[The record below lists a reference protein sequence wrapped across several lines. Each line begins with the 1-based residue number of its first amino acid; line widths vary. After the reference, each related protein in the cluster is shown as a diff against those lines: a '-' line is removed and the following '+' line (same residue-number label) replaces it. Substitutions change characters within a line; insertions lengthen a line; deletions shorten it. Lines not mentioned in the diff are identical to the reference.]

1 MSWKWLARLII
12 GLLIIAALLY
22 KFNLDEVILTIR
34 SARPMYLVLGVL
46 VYSIT
51 FLILSLRWKMIL
63 TWMEND
69 LPLTQAYQA
78 FVGGVLLSDLT
89 PARIGDLSRPL
100 MVRDRININRGIT
113 SVVIDRYADI
123 LTIFLLGF
131 SGLLLLSRFFGAYLI
146 FAFFAFLII
155 LLPASL
161 IWLKRPFMIRQID
174 RLGWTKLTELARAFD
189 EAIETI
195 EDVPGLMMKSVLLTL
210 IAWATHALRVVL
222 IAKSVGYDVPLHVLF
237 FLQPLVSALS
247 LIPITIS
254 GLGLVEG
261 GLTALLAGLG
271 VPLAA
276 GISIAILDR
285 AITVAFHILVGGR
298 YATRIL

>member
-1 MSWKWLARLII
+1 MSWKWAAKLLI

-34 SARPMYLVLGVL
+34 SARPIYLVLGVL
-46 VYSIT
+46 VYFIT

-63 TWMEND
+63 TWMGND

-89 PARIGDLSRPL
+89 PAKIGDLSRPL
-100 MVRDRININRGIT
+100 MVRDRININIGFT

-131 SGLLLLSRFFGAYLI
+131 SGLLLLSRLFGAYLI
-146 FAFFAFLII
+146 FASFALLVL

-161 IWLKRPFMIRQID
+161 IWLKRPFLIRQID
-174 RLGWTKLTELARAFD
+174 RLGWTKLTEQARALD

-195 EDVPGLMMKSVLLTL
+195 ENVPGLMMRSVLLTL

-276 GISIAILDR
+276 GISIALLDR